1 MVILSGQEYL
11 DESGNILTTNTMNQ
25 DGNLFQVSHLAEE
38 NIQNKH
44 SSALNGPVLNIQKYL
59 KL

>member
-11 DESGNILTTNTMNQ
+11 DESDNILTTNTMNQ

-38 NIQNKH
+38 NIQKNTKVKFINLH
-44 SSALNGPVLNIQKYL
+44 KEL
-59 KL
+59 